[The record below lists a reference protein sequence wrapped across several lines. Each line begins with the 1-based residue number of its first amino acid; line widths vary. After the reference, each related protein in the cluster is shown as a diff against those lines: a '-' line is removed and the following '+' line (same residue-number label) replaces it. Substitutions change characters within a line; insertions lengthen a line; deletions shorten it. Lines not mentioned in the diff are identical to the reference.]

1 MAIQLKLVKMNKQQI
16 KELVI
21 KIIIDKYLLEPVDI
35 LDNSHLKDDLG
46 LDSLDV
52 LELAMDI
59 ENETKISFDDSDIE
73 GISTVGSLVD
83 FVFEKM

>member
-1 MAIQLKLVKMNKQQI
+1 MAIQLKLVKMNKDQVKQMVTRM
-16 KELVI
+16 LY
-21 KIIIDKYLLEPVDI
+21 DKYEITLPKDE
-35 LDNSHLKDDLG
+35 SHLKDDLG

-59 ENETKISFDDSDIE
+59 EKETKISFDDSDIE